1 MRPPSPAIVFVGGKG
16 GVGKTTVAAAH
27 AVTLADGGERT
38 LVMSTDPAHSL
49 GDALETGLGDRPRRV
64 ADNLWA
70 VEPDAEAAVQRRVAS
85 VTEDARAAV
94 SRDIMPAVRRHLAH
108 AASSPGMT
116 ESALTDVLIDA
127 MDQVPEKW
135 DRLVVD
141 SAPTAHLLRML
152 DLPALLTPWVH
163 GLARQRERAVGAER
177 FAEGLVGP
185 SSEGDDPLL
194 ERLHARRHRLERTA
208 SRLRSDAWV
217 RLVTLPRR
225 MVLSET
231 RRAAKQLTEAGFQL
245 GPVVLNQ
252 VPEREGTPV
261 PQQVRACFARQG
273 VVELPALLE
282 EPTGES
288 RLRSLGHRVSNGPE
302 QGAG

>member
-1 MRPPSPAIVFVGGKG
+1 MKPLSPAVVFVGGKG

-27 AVTLADGGERT
+27 AITFADGGERT

-49 GDALETGLGDRPRRV
+49 GDALETRLGDRPRRV
-64 ADNLWA
+64 VDNLWA
-70 VEPDAEAAVQRRVAS
+70 VEPDADAAVQRRIAS

-94 SRDIMPAVRRHLAH
+94 PRDIMPAVRRHLAH

-116 ESALTDVLIDA
+116 ESALSDMLIDV

-177 FAEGLVGP
+177 FAEGIVGP

-194 ERLHARRHRLERTA
+194 ERLHGRRHRLERAA
-208 SRLRSDAWV
+208 SRLRADAWV
-217 RLVTLPRR
+217 RLVVLPRR

-231 RRAAKQLTEAGFQL
+231 QRAANQLTEAGFQL
-245 GPVVLNQ
+245 GPVLLNQ
-252 VPEREGTPV
+252 VPE
-261 PQQVRACFARQG
+261 QVETSVLQEVRTCFAPQG
-273 VVELPALLE
+273 VGEIPALLE
-282 EPTGES
+282 EPTGVS
-288 RLRSLGHRVSNGPE
+288 RLRSLAHSVSNEPR
-302 QGAG
+302 